1 MGNIILA
8 YFNTIERSL
17 RSNNSFE
24 KKKKQLIPKKIK
36 SSKILHPSSF
46 SIEPFR
52 ITFINMSF
60 T

>member
-24 KKKKQLIPKKIK
+24 KKKETINSKKNK
-36 SSKILHPSSF
+36 KLKDTS
-46 SIEPFR
+46 PFIFQHR
-52 ITFINMSF
+52 AF
-60 T
+60 